1 MTITNLDVYMSLVK
15 SIDAQLNTDKP
26 VCVRPYDTFKGI
38 GIDSID
44 MLCVMADIENEYSID
59 IPDDAVS
66 IENTV
71 KEAADSIFCV
81 ILNK

>member
-1 MTITNLDVYMSLVK
+1 MTITNLDIYASLVK
-15 SIDAQLNTDKP
+15 SIDAQLDTDKP
-26 VCVRPYDTFKGI
+26 MRVRSYDTFKGI
-38 GIDSID
+38 GIDSLD